1 MREKEEDGARPRGV
15 LSTTRALSKLCPPL
29 ARRAPVP
36 TLKSS
41 VILAFSNK
49 ATSPN
54 QKKKK
59 TPKQCMFTVCNENGT
74 LSLKSSSQNFITL
87 V

>member
-59 TPKQCMFTVCNENGT
+59 KKHPNNAC
-74 LSLKSSSQNFITL
+74 SQYVMKMAL
-87 V
+87 YL

>member
-59 TPKQCMFTVCNENGT
+59 KKKHPNNAC
-74 LSLKSSSQNFITL
+74 SQYVMKMAL
-87 V
+87 YL